1 MLQFDVVKNDGDDVE
16 YEPMSP
22 PPALPPRSKTLKKE
36 AYVGLD
42 MPQTVHPA
50 PPPRP
55 PKSTTIRKSLNQKR
69 AGSFDIPPPPGGG
82 APSKSTIAPRA
93 RRYCPLLPKVASTP
107 PKVASKPPLPPT
119 FDNVPPPPPP
129 PLLESNVVAY
139 SAPHARTSSFLRE
152 TGISSFYLCR
162 SPRVKHGQEPQVEKR
177 GS

>member
-1 MLQFDVVKNDGDDVE
+1 MLQFDVVKDDSDDDE
-16 YEPMSP
+16 YES
-22 PPALPPRSKTLKKE
+22 PPALPPRSKTLEE
-36 AYVGLD
+36 APAYEGLD
-42 MPQTVHPA
+42 MPQYPTA

-69 AGSFDIPPPPGGG
+69 ARSFDIPPPPGGG
-82 APSKSTIAPRA
+82 APSKSTITPRA
-93 RRYCPLLPKVASTP
+93 RRLYYRSL

-129 PLLESNVVAY
+129 PLLESNVVAS

-152 TGISSFYLCR
+152 IGKSSVLSMPLGR
-162 SPRVKHGQEPQVEKR
+162 TPRVKHEQEPQVEKR